1 MAKNAFETRTSYVIT
16 NNPDTVN
23 ESTPYMDGQV
33 GQVLNLGEKTYQYVQ
48 VDSGATASNTVGVVA
63 ANEVAF
69 WKDQTRYIVT
79 NDLRQAVGGRNAI
92 AGIFRNAM
100 TAGYYGFLLQ
110 QGDAISVKSDASGA
124 AGDLAVANS
133 GTNADVTAIT
143 AGTAPTYRTLG
154 TIRAA
159 AAGGNISVDLNI
171 PQAP

>member
-23 ESTPYMDGQV
+23 ESTPYMEGQV

-69 WKDQTRYIVT
+69 WKDRTKYIVT

-100 TAGYYGFLLQ
+100 TAGYYGFVLQ
-110 QGDAISVKSDASGA
+110 QGDAVSVKSDGGGA
-124 AGDLAVANS
+124 AGDIAIANS
-133 GTNADVTAIT
+133 GTAADVTNIT
-143 AGTAPTYRTLG
+143 AGSALTYLNLG
-154 TIRAA
+154 TIRRVAVA
-159 AAGGNISVDLNI
+159 SVISVDLNI